1 MRRVL
6 LVVLCAGCAHAVP
19 TSAAAP
25 DATPSDVR
33 RPTALFTGPNLA
45 TVYKE
50 APTAAERTFPMPP
63 AKVAAAVRLAY
74 GNIGVPISIDD
85 ATGKRIGNADFYR
98 SRTFAGKAMTTLVSC
113 GSSMTG
119 PNAASFRIYMSLITT
134 IEPDGRGGSTV
145 GLLFESTA
153 RDVVGGAS
161 NDRISCG
168 TSGALE
174 QLMFEKFRSYLGAP

>member
-6 LVVLCAGCAHAVP
+6 LVVLCVGCAHAVP
-19 TSAAAP
+19 TSSGAPAAAP
-25 DATPSDVR
+25 SDVK

-50 APTAAERTFPMPP
+50 APTATTQSVAMSP

-74 GNIGVPISIDD
+74 ANLGVPITVDD
-85 ATGKRIGNADFYR
+85 VTGKRIGNADFYR

-113 GSSMTG
+113 GTSMTG
-119 PNAASFRIYMSLITT
+119 PNAASFRIYMSLLTT
-134 IEPDGRGGSTV
+134 IEPDSHGGSTV
-145 GLLFESTA
+145 GVLFESTA

-174 QLMFEKFRSYLGAP
+174 QLLFAKFRSYLEM